1 MNFTQG
7 ILRGELN
14 LDIIVAMSDND
25 GEEIMYTAFAGTR
38 RIAVGNR
45 DSILSQIKQYTDTTD
60 DRVLIFEDFSGKQVD
75 FDFSGSLDDVLER
88 GRARVVRL
96 GPGRPRLGVVG
107 REISLLP
114 RHWEWLEDQ
123 PNGISAAVR
132 RLVDEARKREP
143 GAQRARRLRDG
154 IARFMWSMGGDL
166 ENFEEATR
174 ALYGE
179 SAKSL
184 EELLAPWPDDVRDHV
199 LRLAAEVR
207 RLEQL

>member
-1 MNFTQG
+1 MNDP
-7 ILRGELN
+7 N
-14 LDIIVAMSDND
+14 
-25 GEEIMYTAFAGTR
+25 GEETMYTVFAGNR
-38 RIAVGNR
+38 RIAAGNR
-45 DSILSQIKQYTDTTD
+45 DSILSEVKQYTDISD
-60 DRVLIFEDFSGKQVD
+60 DRVLIFEDMTGKQVD

-88 GRARVVRL
+88 GRTRAVRMR
-96 GPGRPRLGVVG
+96 PGRPKLGVVG
-107 REISLLP
+107 REVSLLP

-123 PNGISAAVR
+123 PNGISAAIR

-166 ENFEEATR
+166 PHFEEATR

-179 SAKSL
+179 TDSALDDLIAS
-184 EELLAPWPDDVRDHV
+184 WPADVRDHV
-199 LRLAAEVR
+199 IRLVGEVH

>member
-1 MNFTQG
+1 
-7 ILRGELN
+7 
-14 LDIIVAMSDND
+14 MSDND
-25 GEEIMYTAFAGTR
+25 SEEIMYTAFAGTR
-38 RIAVGNR
+38 RIAAGNR

-60 DRVLIFEDFSGKQVD
+60 QQVLIFEDFSGKQVD
-75 FDFSGSLDDVLER
+75 FDFSGSIDDVLER
-88 GRARVVRL
+88 GRARIVRL
-96 GPGRPRLGVVG
+96 GPGRPKLGVVG

-132 RLVDEARKREP
+132 RLVDEARRREP

-179 SAKSL
+179 STKSL
-184 EELLAPWPDDVRDHV
+184 EELIAPWPDDVRDHV
-199 LRLAAEVR
+199 LRLVAEVR
-207 RLEQL
+207 RLEQASS

>member
-1 MNFTQG
+1 MTDQN
-7 ILRGELN
+7 
-14 LDIIVAMSDND
+14 

-38 RIAVGNR
+38 RIAAGSR
-45 DSILSQIKQYTDTTD
+45 DIILSEVKQYSDIND
-60 DRVLIFEDFSGKQVD
+60 ERILIFEDTTGKQVD

-88 GRARVVRL
+88 GRARIVRL
-96 GPGRPRLGVVG
+96 GPGRPKLGVVG
-107 REISLLP
+107 REVSLLP

-123 PNGISAAVR
+123 PNGISAAIR

-166 ENFEEATR
+166 PNFEEATR
-174 ALYGE
+174 SLYGE
-179 SAKSL
+179 AD
-184 EELLAPWPDDVRDHV
+184 APIETLIATWPDDVRDHV

-207 RLEQL
+207 RLEQS